1 MTDINPKPSVVAQ
14 LMNRKMVSDFFDPS
28 IEKVRKSIAV
38 SPLMDERA
46 EEFCQAHGY
55 TFSHWVR
62 GLIAKELSGG
72 DHVG

>member
-1 MTDINPKPSVVAQ
+1 MTD
-14 LMNRKMVSDFFDPS
+14 MNLIHRKMVSDFFDPN
-28 IEKVRKSIAV
+28 IEKVRKSVAL

-46 EEFCQAHGY
+46 EEFCQSHGY

-62 GLIAKELSGG
+62 GLIAKELSRG

>member
-1 MTDINPKPSVVAQ
+1 MTD
-14 LMNRKMVSDFFDPS
+14 MNLIHRKMVSDFFDPN
-28 IEKVRKSIAV
+28 INKVRKSVAL

-46 EEFCQAHGY
+46 EELCQARGY

-72 DHVG
+72 DHAE